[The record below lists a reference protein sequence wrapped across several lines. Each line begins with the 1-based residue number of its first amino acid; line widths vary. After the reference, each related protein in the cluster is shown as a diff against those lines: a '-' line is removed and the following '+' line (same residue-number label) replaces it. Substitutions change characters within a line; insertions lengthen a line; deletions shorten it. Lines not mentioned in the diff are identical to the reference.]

1 MCDGCLMREPVE
13 LDAREILRVLNEHGV
28 RYVVVGGFA
37 ALLQGLGQT
46 TFDVDIT
53 PELSE
58 ENLDKL
64 CSALQELDA
73 RLWPS
78 DAEEPVDWPWTP
90 RSFRNLTTASTRTRA
105 GDLDIVL
112 RPDAPAGRTYDYDD
126 LAEDALVIE
135 LPDVD
140 VPVASLDRIIASKEA
155 AGRDKDAASL
165 PLLRALRD
173 IHRSR

>member
-1 MCDGCLMREPVE
+1 MREPVE
-13 LDAREILRVLNEHGV
+13 LDAREILRVLNEHDV

-37 ALLQGLGQT
+37 ALLQGLSQT
-46 TFDVDIT
+46 TVDVDIT
-53 PELSE
+53 PEASD
-58 ENLDKL
+58 ENLERL
-64 CSALQELDA
+64 GAALDDLGA

-78 DAEEPVDWPWTP
+78 GADEPVDWPWSP
-90 RSFRNLTTASTRTRA
+90 RSFRDLTTASTRTRA

-112 RPDAPAGRTYDYDD
+112 RPDAPGGRSYSYED

-135 LPDVD
+135 LPELD

-173 IHRSR
+173 IRRSRRDG